1 MKKFWR
7 TALSVMLALVMA
19 VGLFACRTDEETG
32 GGDDLSDIAGDYGIY
47 VTDMGFSV
55 YFRVT
60 ADGKFQFSSAEDFSN
75 DKASGTVGKLT
86 SNYLMMYTSVDGDPV
101 TTGSVSSTHFVAEN
115 DGRLRFTDRISYGS
129 AGIACDEDNPVYAV
143 PLDEYE
149 EPSSVE
155 VALDTYFAE
164 ASLVNGEETISANLY
179 LTLDESAFRLFAIN
193 AEENFIYS
201 QSGTHRTMNGTILL
215 EVKGE
220 SFGNVIGVDETH
232 VQLSTEAD
240 VLADESIQMAKA
252 EEADVLYRFEGTS
265 PTERPGFDYTL
276 SLDLFANGRYEYK
289 SSFEMNM
296 GGTVV
301 DMGTSESGIY
311 VIDFAATEINVT
323 LTPDG
328 GENVAATW
336 NFETGVFTGKM
347 YTSEPDETTERE
359 EVTMTLSASIYVGTY
374 NVDLS
379 SLGMPMSYDIAIT
392 SDGGNVSFAITNKSS
407 GAAAG
412 SGTVVPTLTGGT
424 LLYTD
429 PVIED
434 TTANFATFTVQAD
447 GSFMF
452 TDRFIIKAGSGNA
465 MTLSSPIVDDETGEE
480 TWLSATPVIFEV
492 EQAAYETAVDY
503 NGTSV
508 SAFLT
513 IGEGVFNF
521 AVVDF
526 ENSLFYN
533 AHGVYT
539 EKDGVLTLTDS
550 ASAAFGTVTA
560 TANGEIVA
568 ALELPDTFS
577 ASELEMTKANASADP
592 LALTQT
598 IRRDLMGSGEYDV
611 DITLTLYQN
620 GEYHFETSFTM
631 GAMGSMTGHEESG
644 FYSISVNAETQA
656 MTISFFPV
664 AEGAFAAAGSG
675 SFVTAGGGMQL
686 VADFIVIDDEET
698 ATEIAFTMGDPPSA
712 GTETNDPQA

>member
-101 TTGSVSSTHFVAEN
+101 TTGRVSSTHFVAES

-215 EVKGE
+215 EVNGE

-252 EEADVLYRFEGTS
+252 EEAEVLYRFAAS
-265 PTERPGFDYTL
+265 VPTGMGNINYDL
-276 SLDLFANGRYEYK
+276 SLQMYANGRYEF
-289 SSFEMNM
+289 SSVFPMQTTE
-296 GGTVV
+296 
-301 DMGTSESGIY
+301 ESGNY
-311 VIDFAATEINVT
+311 VIDFAATENNVT
-323 LTPDG
+323 LTPDN
-328 GENVAATW
+328 GENVSAML
-336 NFETGVFTGKM
+336 NFAEKTFTG
-347 YTSEPDETTERE
+347 TFLLSTVGGNTERE
-359 EVTMTLSASIYVGTY
+359 EVTMNLSASVYVGTY

-447 GSFMF
+447 GSLMF

-492 EQAAYETAVDY
+492 EQAAYETAVEY

-526 ENSLFYN
+526 DKGNFYN
-533 AHGVYT
+533 AHGAYT

-560 TANGEIVA
+560 TANGEVVA

-577 ASELEMTKANASADP
+577 ASELEMTKTDVSADP
-592 LALTQT
+592 LVLTQT
-598 IRRDLMGSGEYDV
+598 IQHDLMGMGEYDV
-611 DITLTLYQN
+611 DVTLTLYQN

-631 GAMGSMTGHEESG
+631 GAMGAMTGHEESG
-644 FYSISVNAETQA
+644 YYTILIDAETQA

-664 AEGAFAAAGSG
+664 AEGTFAAAGSG

>member
-101 TTGSVSSTHFVAEN
+101 TTGSVSSTHFVAES

-215 EVKGE
+215 EVNGE

-252 EEADVLYRFEGTS
+252 EEAEVLYSFAAS
-265 PTERPGFDYTL
+265 VPTGMGNINYEL
-276 SLDLFANGRYEYK
+276 SLQMYANGRYEF
-289 SSFEMNM
+289 SSVFPMQTTE
-296 GGTVV
+296 
-301 DMGTSESGIY
+301 ESGNY
-311 VIDFAATEINVT
+311 VIDFAATENNVT

-328 GENVAATW
+328 GENVSAML
-336 NFETGVFTGKM
+336 NFAEKTFTG
-347 YTSEPDETTERE
+347 TFLLSTVGGNTERE
-359 EVTMTLSASIYVGTY
+359 EVTMTLVEAVYTFKGSAEAGEVMGSTYYYDLTLELLNNNRYNFVSSFEMNRGGTIVEMGNSESGTY
-374 NVDLS
+374 VLDSESAENNLTLTPDGGEAVTATVNMTTGQFSGAFILGKGETERENVTMELS
-379 SLGMPMSYDIAIT
+379 TEQFIGEYVIAIVMSET
-392 SDGGNVSFAITNKSS
+392 MSMTYELVIQEGENGVVFNICREGETTPTCT
-407 GAAAG
+407 
-412 SGTVVPTLTGGT
+412 GTVSATVSGGT
-424 LLYTD
+424 LVYTVPAD
-429 PVIED
+429 VNAPFE
-434 TTANFATFTVQAD
+434 VQSD
-447 GSFMF
+447 GSLKF
-452 TDRFIIKAGSGNA
+452 TG
-465 MTLSSPIVDDETGEE
+465 TL
-480 TWLSATPVIFEV
+480 
-492 EQAAYETAVDY
+492 AV
-503 NGTSV
+503 TESM
-508 SAFLT
+508 
-513 IGEGVFNF
+513 
-521 AVVDF
+521 
-526 ENSLFYN
+526 NSL
-533 AHGVYT
+533 
-539 EKDGVLTLTDS
+539 
-550 ASAAFGTVTA
+550 
-560 TANGEIVA
+560 
-568 ALELPDTFS
+568 P
-577 ASELEMTKANASADP
+577 
-592 LALTQT
+592 
-598 IRRDLMGSGEYDV
+598 
-611 DITLTLYQN
+611 
-620 GEYHFETSFTM
+620 
-631 GAMGSMTGHEESG
+631 
-644 FYSISVNAETQA
+644 
-656 MTISFFPV
+656 
-664 AEGAFAAAGSG
+664 
-675 SFVTAGGGMQL
+675 
-686 VADFIVIDDEET
+686 
-698 ATEIAFTMGDPPSA
+698 A
-712 GTETNDPQA
+712 GTLGIIAEKQ

>member
-60 ADGKFQFSSAEDFSN
+60 ADGKFRFSSAEDFSN

-101 TTGSVSSTHFVAEN
+101 TTGSVSSTHFVAES

-215 EVKGE
+215 EVNGE

-252 EEADVLYRFEGTS
+252 EEAEVLYSFAAS
-265 PTERPGFDYTL
+265 VPTGMGNINYDL
-276 SLDLFANGRYEYK
+276 SLQMYANGRYEF
-289 SSFEMNM
+289 SSVFPMQTTE
-296 GGTVV
+296 
-301 DMGTSESGIY
+301 ESGNY
-311 VIDFAATEINVT
+311 VIDFAATENNVT
-323 LTPDG
+323 LTPDN
-328 GENVAATW
+328 GENVSAML
-336 NFETGVFTGKM
+336 NFAEKTFTG
-347 YTSEPDETTERE
+347 TFLLSTVGGNTERE
-359 EVTMTLSASIYVGTY
+359 EVTMNLSASVYVGTY

-447 GSFMF
+447 GSLMF

-492 EQAAYETAVDY
+492 EQAAYETAVEY

-533 AHGVYT
+533 AHGAYT

-560 TANGEIVA
+560 TANGKVSA

-598 IRRDLMGSGEYDV
+598 IRRDVMGRGEYDV
-611 DITLTLYQN
+611 DIALTLYQN

-631 GAMGSMTGHEESG
+631 GAMGAMTGHEESG
-644 FYSISVNAETQA
+644 FYSISVDAETQA

-675 SFVTAGGGMQL
+675 SFVSTGSGMQL
-686 VADFIVIDDEET
+686 VAEFIVIDADET
-698 ATEIAFTMGDPPSA
+698 ATEISFTLGSNAPSA
-712 GTETNDPQA
+712 GEDISGGQA

>member
-101 TTGSVSSTHFVAEN
+101 TTGSVSSTHFVAES

-215 EVKGE
+215 EVNGE

-252 EEADVLYRFEGTS
+252 EEAEVLYRFEGTAEL
-265 PTERPGFDYTL
+265 TAMPGLTLNFDLALEFY
-276 SLDLFANGRYEYK
+276 ANGVYEFISAYT
-289 SSFEMNM
+289 M
-296 GGTVV
+296 GAPQEVKETGSYT
-301 DMGTSESGIY
+301 
-311 VIDFAATEINVT
+311 IDFAATENNVT
-323 LTPDG
+323 LTPNG
-328 GENVAATW
+328 GEAKTATVNAADST
-336 NFETGVFTGKM
+336 FTGSFVIFNM
-347 YTSEPDETTERE
+347 GGDEVADVTMDLSVSPAVGRYTFSWSMSMGEVEMKYTPYIEILSDGTFTISSDDSYSGDKGKGTVSASLTGYSVTYTEPEGKNTTFVVENGNLRFTSAIPYGIASIPSDETNG
-359 EVTMTLSASIYVGTY
+359 Y
-374 NVDLS
+374 
-379 SLGMPMSYDIAIT
+379 
-392 SDGGNVSFAITNKSS
+392 
-407 GAAAG
+407 
-412 SGTVVPTLTGGT
+412 
-424 LLYTD
+424 
-429 PVIED
+429 
-434 TTANFATFTVQAD
+434 
-447 GSFMF
+447 
-452 TDRFIIKAGSGNA
+452 
-465 MTLSSPIVDDETGEE
+465 IV
-480 TWLSATPVIFEV
+480 ATPVVLEV
-492 EQAAYETAVDY
+492 EQAAYSAAVTY

-526 ENSLFYN
+526 DKGNFYN
-533 AHGVYT
+533 AHGAYT

-560 TANGEIVA
+560 TANGEVVA

-592 LALTQT
+592 LVLTQT
-598 IRRDLMGSGEYDV
+598 IQHDLMGMGEYDV
-611 DITLTLYQN
+611 DVTLTLYQN

-631 GAMGSMTGHEESG
+631 GAMGAMTGHEESG
-644 FYSISVNAETQA
+644 FYSISVDAETQA

-664 AEGAFAAAGSG
+664 AEGAFAAEGSG